1 MVSPVQKALW
11 FIESHSA
18 GDIGLDD
25 VAECAGVSRFHL
37 SRAFAAAT
45 GVPIMR
51 YLRGR
56 RLTRAAK
63 SLADGADDILS
74 VALEAGYGSHEAFT
88 RAFRDQF
95 GTTPDAI
102 RKQGDLQGIE
112 LLEAIRMADAPRK
125 NLSPPRFEQLGTLL
139 IAGIA
144 EHNTANSSAAGIP
157 AQWQRFVQHMGH
169 ISGQRG
175 SLAYGVVH
183 NTDDEGSMDYLA
195 GVEVADFDRMPGGF
209 SALRVPER
217 RYAVFRHEEHVSS
230 VRATWSAIWNQWL
243 PESGHKV
250 ADAPLLERYDEKF
263 DPRSG
268 QGGVDLMVPLAS

>member
-1 MVSPVQKALW
+1 VTPVQKALW
-11 FIESHSA
+11 FVESHSA
-18 GDIGLDD
+18 GDIALDD

-56 RLTRAAK
+56 RLTIAAK
-63 SLADGADDILS
+63 SLANGAGDILA

-125 NLSPPRFEQLGTLL
+125 DLSPPRFEQLGTLL
-139 IAGIA
+139 VAGIA
-144 EHNTANSSAAGIP
+144 EHYTAKSSAAGIP
-157 AQWQRFVQHMGH
+157 AQWQRLVQHMGH
-169 ISGQRG
+169 VPGQRG
-175 SLAYGVVH
+175 SIAYGVVY

-195 GVEVADFDRMPGGF
+195 GVEVTDFDRLPEGF
-209 SALRVPER
+209 GALRVPDR
-217 RYAVFRHEEHVSS
+217 RYAVFRHEEHISS
-230 VRATWSAIWNQWL
+230 IRATWSAIWNQWL
-243 PESGHKV
+243 PESGHDV
-250 ADAPLLERYDEKF
+250 ADAPVLERYDEKF